1 MYNDEATTGVLWER
15 NVVVGTDSGGYLL
28 HYGRNNTVRYN
39 LLAYGDRSEVRVTRS
54 DPLTKLAF
62 NNNLLIP
69 KNTAPFVAFA
79 TAPDV
84 AYAGNS
90 VSSRVLATPASLA
103 MCGTGCATSN
113 ATLTVGA
120 DPRVTRA
127 GHFLRASKLDELP
140 QLLDVLR
147 GDMSLVGPRPEV
159 PQYVA
164 LYPEAS
170 RQKILSVRPGI
181 TDPASIKFRQESELL
196 ARATDPQ
203 QEYLNVVMPAKL
215 KLAEAYV
222 DQSSLALDFKI
233 MWQTLRVLAGHAQ
246 P

>member
-1 MYNDEATTGVLWER
+1 MAKRLVD
-15 NVVVGTDSGGYLL
+15 
-28 HYGRNNTVRYN
+28 
-39 LLAYGDRSEVRVTRS
+39 
-54 DPLTKLAF
+54 
-62 NNNLLIP
+62 LLI
-69 KNTAPFVAFA
+69 
-79 TAPDV
+79 
-84 AYAGNS
+84 
-90 VSSRVLATPASLA
+90 ASLA
-103 MCGTGCATSN
+103 LLLLAPVLVALAAWIKLDSVGPVFFRQERVGRHGRLFRIHKLRTMRVHQDTDAP
-113 ATLTVGA
+113 AITVGA

-233 MWQTLRVLAGHAQ
+233 MWQTLRVLASSCNNKD
-246 P
+246 